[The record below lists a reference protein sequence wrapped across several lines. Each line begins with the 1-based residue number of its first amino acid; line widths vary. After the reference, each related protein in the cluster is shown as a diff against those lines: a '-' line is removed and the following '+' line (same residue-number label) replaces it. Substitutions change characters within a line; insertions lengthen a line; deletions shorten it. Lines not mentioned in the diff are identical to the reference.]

1 MNVSNDTDII
11 GKYLASGSEATR
23 SSNIQSNITNDS
35 NYSNLAAPYYVAM
48 KKFQVEGGSLG
59 LLSYEMLDYIVK
71 QKIKMRYDPA
81 LATDTVY
88 SKELLLRLLDVNW
101 SPYEKIDAL
110 AKDDRQNSDNQY
122 FIRNDDLTYTAL
134 AADVSF
140 EYANKNLG
148 GIYKKTN
155 NKLSKAG
162 GTTNEFYEGIPNLDL
177 LEMFIADYNNETRTN
192 TPDYET
198 TSLYMVKDT
207 YESNNVKFLPHI
219 GGEIYL
225 DNTTPI
231 DEYELFQVAATYNDV
246 LGVDDTPMTICAKYV
261 TPCPRAKFIEITSNG
276 EQKTMSMTR
285 SNDPDQE
292 VIIPNNLLRQDYDF
306 RGWVTEAAIQEY
318 EPSFLQKNGSG
329 VVTGTTNGV
338 VEMDSELLDHLAVTI
353 DQSNGA
359 TIVRNSE
366 GQIVQALTYGST
378 PAIYYAVF
386 TLHKYAVTYVLDAA
400 AYAVDPTDASSF
412 EVVLVPSND
421 FVDYYPPV
429 HIPYYKN
436 DTLPTGRMH
445 AFIGWTTLGG
455 IKPLNLHYQIRKDI
469 VYYPMYQEV
478 NAYTNPLDA
487 SYFDYY
493 DNVNE
498 FPGVTGIIIYK
509 LNKKV
514 GGRICVPK
522 AINGKPVLAI
532 RGSVYNTT
540 TKAWGKTVEAG
551 VSAGFTDEVYTDDG
565 KQLNGFQR
573 NFDLEQIYF
582 EGANDDTS
590 QLRTIGKCAFMTM
603 INLSYIDFPNM
614 LTNVEERGFFQCS
627 KLAFNNFNHI
637 SQLGSQAFAAC
648 NTYDYEEDTQ
658 TWSSNHIRNLVL
670 NTDMYL
676 AASCL
681 NQSGWS
687 NMNLGSQSYPCTT
700 YYNNTVCAGNPDR
713 YYYNPQT
720 GDTAV
725 QTLPRE
731 LGCIHFVLWSTV
743 QSINDFP
750 VTSTKIFSAA
760 DRNNYG
766 DIINLEVYNP

>member
-1 MNVSNDTDII
+1 
-11 GKYLASGSEATR
+11 
-23 SSNIQSNITNDS
+23 
-35 NYSNLAAPYYVAM
+35 
-48 KKFQVEGGSLG
+48 
-59 LLSYEMLDYIVK
+59 
-71 QKIKMRYDPA
+71 
-81 LATDTVY
+81 
-88 SKELLLRLLDVNW
+88 
-101 SPYEKIDAL
+101 
-110 AKDDRQNSDNQY
+110 
-122 FIRNDDLTYTAL
+122 
-134 AADVSF
+134 
-140 EYANKNLG
+140 
-148 GIYKKTN
+148 
-155 NKLSKAG
+155 
-162 GTTNEFYEGIPNLDL
+162 
-177 LEMFIADYNNETRTN
+177 
-192 TPDYET
+192 
-198 TSLYMVKDT
+198 
-207 YESNNVKFLPHI
+207 
-219 GGEIYL
+219 
-225 DNTTPI
+225 
-231 DEYELFQVAATYNDV
+231 
-246 LGVDDTPMTICAKYV
+246 
-261 TPCPRAKFIEITSNG
+261 
-276 EQKTMSMTR
+276 
-285 SNDPDQE
+285 
-292 VIIPNNLLRQDYDF
+292 
-306 RGWVTEAAIQEY
+306 
-318 EPSFLQKNGSG
+318 
-329 VVTGTTNGV
+329 
-338 VEMDSELLDHLAVTI
+338 
-353 DQSNGA
+353 
-359 TIVRNSE
+359 
-366 GQIVQALTYGST
+366 
-378 PAIYYAVF
+378 
-386 TLHKYAVTYVLDAA
+386 
-400 AYAVDPTDASSF
+400 
-412 EVVLVPSND
+412 
-421 FVDYYPPV
+421 
-429 HIPYYKN
+429 
-436 DTLPTGRMH
+436 MH
-445 AFIGWTTLGG
+445 AFIGWTTIGG

-522 AINGKPVLAI
+522 SINGKPVLAI

-551 VSAGFTDEVYTDDG
+551 VSADFTDEVYTDDG

-582 EGANDDTS
+582 VGANDDTS
-590 QLRTIGKCAFMTM
+590 QLRTFGKCAFMTM
-603 INLSYIDFPNM
+603 INLSYIDFPNT

-627 KLAFNNFNHI
+627 KLAFSNFNHI

-648 NTYDYEEDTQ
+648 NTYDYDEDTQ
-658 TWSSNHIRNLVL
+658 TWSSNHVRNLTL

-760 DRNNYG
+760 DRNNYSS
-766 DIINLEVYNP
+766 IISLEVYNP